1 MLNGSL
7 LCRSPFVQIE
17 SRFRMPIL
25 FFVLWIIFNGRL
37 TLEIAIFGAVISA
50 LIYAFAVKVM
60 DYSPASDL
68 RIFRNLPV
76 FLLYCMNLIVEI
88 VKASISVMK
97 IALSR
102 HAVTDPVVVE
112 FDSEF
117 EDDFRNVLLANSI
130 TLTPGTPG
138 TITVAQSGNHF
149 VIHALCREYAVGIE
163 ECSFVRLL
171 RKLK

>member
-112 FDSEF
+112 FASEF

-130 TLTPGTPG
+130 TLTPG

>member
-1 MLNGSL
+1 
-7 LCRSPFVQIE
+7 
-17 SRFRMPIL
+17 MPIL

-76 FLLYCMNLIVEI
+76 FLFYCMNLIVEI

-97 IALSR
+97 MSW
-102 HAVTDPVVVE
+102 
-112 FDSEF
+112 
-117 EDDFRNVLLANSI
+117 
-130 TLTPGTPG
+130 
-138 TITVAQSGNHF
+138 
-149 VIHALCREYAVGIE
+149 
-163 ECSFVRLL
+163 
-171 RKLK
+171 